1 MVINETTNTARLCK
15 KSNIYNHQLSL
26 ADEKVVIEDEKKF
39 QEYFLKEKRKA
50 TGKVYINPVSRTI
63 ELSLNRE
70 KLEQNQE
77 EIIEQERL
85 GPSYHSFQE
94 DEYLKVEKLRQSELK
109 HKESPVRC
117 LALSTIEPVARFEGW
132 FQRENMPIGLKGG
145 INHESHEYIG
155 RKNDKMKRKVFDFF

>member
-1 MVINETTNTARLCK
+1 M
-15 KSNIYNHQLSL
+15 SY
-26 ADEKVVIEDEKKF
+26 DEKVVIEDEKKF

-94 DEYLKVEKLRQSELK
+94 DEYLKIEKRQNFSGSSK
-109 HKESPVRC
+109 V
-117 LALSTIEPVARFEGW
+117 
-132 FQRENMPIGLKGG
+132 
-145 INHESHEYIG
+145 SHLLEIYVLEILT
-155 RKNDKMKRKVFDFF
+155 F